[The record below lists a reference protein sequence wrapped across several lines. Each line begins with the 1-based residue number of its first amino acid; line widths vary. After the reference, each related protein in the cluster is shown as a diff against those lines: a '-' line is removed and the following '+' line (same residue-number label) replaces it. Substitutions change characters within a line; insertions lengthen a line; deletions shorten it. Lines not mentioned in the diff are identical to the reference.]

1 MPFLTSFGNSLFIVL
16 IKYLSHYY
24 YISPGFILLT
34 VGFLSFIITFIYY
47 TIYSL
52 IVNHNLSLITNNYNY
67 SKYDM
72 RAFIYFFFFMII
84 ISKGILEILEFFSIS
99 YFNPTL
105 LLVTEIIS
113 PMIFYIIRIC
123 KVKDTT
129 FNMTLRL
136 TGYSFVLIS
145 AFIYNEFIIFNF
157 CGLNKYTKKYIEKRQ
172 YEELYL
178 IRRIDNSN
186 ASFNEEEN

>member
-1 MPFLTSFGNSLFIVL
+1 
-16 IKYLSHYY
+16 
-24 YISPGFILLT
+24 
-34 VGFLSFIITFIYY
+34 
-47 TIYSL
+47 
-52 IVNHNLSLITNNYNY
+52 
-67 SKYDM
+67 
-72 RAFIYFFFFMII
+72 MII

-129 FNMTLRL
+129 LNMTLRL
-136 TGYSFVLIS
+136 TGYSLVLIS

-157 CGLNKYTKKYIEKRQ
+157 CGLNTYTKKFIEKRQ

-178 IRRIDNSN
+178 LERKENSN
-186 ASFNEEEN
+186 ASINEEEN